1 MIGFNP
7 YWGGLD
13 YVQDSPPY
21 DGLAISFTP
30 SVVDD
35 ATAAMAQLDSESS
48 VQSFMALQ
56 FRATAE
62 NMYDSGLVVSAI
74 A

>member
-1 MIGFNP
+1 MISFDP

-21 DGLAISFTP
+21 DGLAISFAP
-30 SVVDD
+30 SIVND
-35 ATAAMAQLDSESS
+35 ATAAVPQAESESS
-48 VQSFMALQ
+48 VLQFMQSQ

-62 NMYDSGLVVSAI
+62 NMYDSGLVVSATV
-74 A
+74 